1 MLRLRLSAGMFHDP
15 LTLGVLTMWA
25 TIASMFAMFT
35 RAFNVVD
42 TNLQSLEKLS
52 NAGLSRATQF
62 EQEQQY
68 DLDMRKIALE
78 AKKQKL
84 LAK

>member
-1 MLRLRLSAGMFHDP
+1 
-15 LTLGVLTMWA
+15 MWA